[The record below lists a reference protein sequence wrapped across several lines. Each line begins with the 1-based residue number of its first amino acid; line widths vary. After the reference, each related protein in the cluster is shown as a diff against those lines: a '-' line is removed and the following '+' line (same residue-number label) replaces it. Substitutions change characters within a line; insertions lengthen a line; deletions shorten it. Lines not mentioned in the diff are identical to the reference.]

1 MLSDWINEN
10 NTTIITRIKDWQS
23 AVALAVQPLI
33 DSGAAESR
41 YLQAIYD
48 MHREI
53 GPYYVLGEG
62 IAMPHARP
70 EEGAVRTALSLVIVS
85 EGVEFGSEDNDPV
98 YAIFAL
104 AAIDSHS
111 HIEMI
116 ASLSHLFCD
125 DEAAKQLK
133 QSKNKQEALDIIRKF

>member
-1 MLSDWINEN
+1 MLTDWINEIN
-10 NTTIITRIKDWQS
+10 ISIVEQTQDWQS

-33 DSGAAESR
+33 ETGAVEPR

-70 EEGAVRTALSLVIVS
+70 EEGVIRTALSLVIVNN
-85 EGVEFGSEDNDPV
+85 GVEFHSEDNDPV
-98 YAIFAL
+98 YIVFAL
-104 AAIDSHS
+104 AAIDSNS

-125 DEAAKQLK
+125 DEVVEKLRNCR
-133 QSKNKQEALDIIRKF
+133 SKDAVLQAIEQY

>member
-10 NTTIITRIKDWQS
+10 NTQIISKTDDWKS
-23 AVALAVQPLI
+23 AVAVAVQPLI
-33 DSGAAESR
+33 DSGAAENR

-70 EEGAVRTALSLVIVS
+70 EEGVNRTALSLVIVS
-85 EGVEFGSEDNDPV
+85 EGVEFGSEGNDPV
-98 YAIFAL
+98 YVIFAL
-104 AAIDSHS
+104 AAVDSHS

-125 DEAAKQLK
+125 DEAAERLK
-133 QSKNKQEALDIIRKF
+133 RSKNKQAALEIIRQF

>member
-1 MLSDWINEN
+1 MLTDWINETN
-10 NTTIITRIKDWQS
+10 LNMVTHVEGWQK
-23 AVALAVQPLI
+23 AVAIAVQPMVEA
-33 DSGAAESR
+33 GAVEPR

-70 EEGAVRTALSLVIVS
+70 EEGVIKTALSLLIIS
-85 EGVEFGSEDNDPV
+85 EGVSFDSPDNDPV
-98 YAIFAL
+98 YVVFAL
-104 AAIDSHS
+104 AAVDSHS

-116 ASLSHLFCD
+116 ASLSQLFC
-125 DEAAKQLK
+125 EEETVGKLRYARTKQDVLAILS
-133 QSKNKQEALDIIRKF
+133 QF

>member
-10 NTTIITRIKDWQS
+10 NTQIISKIDDWKS
-23 AVALAVQPLI
+23 AVAFAVQPLI

-62 IAMPHARP
+62 IAMPHARR
-70 EEGAVRTALSLVIVS
+70 VNRTALSLVIVS

-98 YAIFAL
+98 YVIFAL
-104 AAIDSHS
+104 AAVDSHS

-125 DEAAKQLK
+125 DEAAERLK
-133 QSKNKQEALDIIRKF
+133 RSKNKQEALEIIRQF

>member
-1 MLSDWINEN
+1 MLTDWINEN
-10 NTTIITRIKDWQS
+10 NISVINHIENWQK

-33 DSGAAESR
+33 DIGAVESR

-70 EEGAVRTALSLVIVS
+70 EEGVIRTALSLVIVS
-85 EGVEFGSEDNDPV
+85 DGVEFGSEDNDPV
-98 YAIFAL
+98 SIIFAL
-104 AAIDSHS
+104 AAVDSHS

-125 DEAAKQLK
+125 DEAVQKLRGC
-133 QSKNKQEALDIIRKF
+133 QSKQDVLLAIRQF

>member
-1 MLSDWINEN
+1 MLTDWINEN
-10 NTTIITRIKDWQS
+10 NISIIHHIEDWKK

-33 DSGAAESR
+33 DVGAVESR

-70 EEGAVRTALSLVIVS
+70 EEGVIRTALSLVIVS
-85 EGVEFGSEDNDPV
+85 DGVEFGSEDNDPV
-98 YAIFAL
+98 YIIFAL
-104 AAIDSHS
+104 AAVDSHS

-125 DEAAKQLK
+125 DEAVQKLRGCQ
-133 QSKNKQEALDIIRKF
+133 NKQDVLLAIRQF

>member
-1 MLSDWINEN
+1 MLTDWINETN
-10 NTTIITRIKDWQS
+10 LNMRTYVEDWQQ
-23 AVALAVQPLI
+23 AVSLALQPMVEAG
-33 DSGAAESR
+33 DVEPR

-70 EEGAVRTALSLVIVS
+70 EEGVIKTALSLLIIS
-85 EGVEFGSEDNDPV
+85 EGVSFNSPDNDPV
-98 YAIFAL
+98 YVVFAL
-104 AAIDSHS
+104 AAVDSHS

-116 ASLSHLFCD
+116 ASLSQLFC
-125 DEAAKQLK
+125 EEETVVKLRNARTKQDVLAILG
-133 QSKNKQEALDIIRKF
+133 QF